1 MQVIKFS
8 DVAGIKWYEWMFVNV
23 EKALLIRPGN
33 SKLCDWD
40 DLSNSCEKMI
50 CDWGICIIV
59 LSAELY

>member
-1 MQVIKFS
+1 
-8 DVAGIKWYEWMFVNV
+8 MFVNV